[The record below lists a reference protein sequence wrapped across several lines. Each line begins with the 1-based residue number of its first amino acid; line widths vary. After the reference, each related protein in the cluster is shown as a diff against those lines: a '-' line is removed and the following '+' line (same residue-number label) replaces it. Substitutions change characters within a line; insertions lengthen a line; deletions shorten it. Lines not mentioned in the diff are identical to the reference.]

1 MQWVPTFGRQRH
13 RLDPG
18 SQTGTGYGD
27 RFVGNGAG
35 GSTIVIEGSGALA
48 DALRAASIEVGRP
61 TTVVVAD
68 IVTTATPF
76 EQITD
81 DQFDAAWERPMQAAI
96 AAFQGAHRARHE
108 RLIAIVPTIGMSG
121 APTLAHVAATAE
133 AIRVMVKSAARQWGA
148 DGMTVNCIALAPAL
162 FGIDVAAVGEVSLAP
177 PALAGAGSVADDVVP
192 LIRMVASAD
201 AHHLTGATLT
211 ADGGVWMT
219 A

>member
-1 MQWVPTFGRQRH
+1 MG
-13 RLDPG
+13 
-18 SQTGTGYGD
+18 TGTG
-27 RFVGNGAG
+27 AG
-35 GSTIVIEGSGALA
+35 GGTIVIEGVGPLA
-48 DALRAASIEVGRP
+48 DVLRTADIAVGCP

-68 IVTTATPF
+68 IVTAAMPF

-81 DQFDAAWERPMQAAI
+81 DEFDAAWEQPMQAAI
-96 AAFQGAHRARHE
+96 AAFQRAHHAQHQ

-133 AIRVMVKSAARQWGA
+133 AIRVMVKSAARQWGS

-162 FGIDVAAVGEVSLAP
+162 FGIDTTAVGEVSLAP
-177 PALAGAGSVADDVVP
+177 PALAGPGTVVGDVVP
-192 LIRMVASAD
+192 LIRMIAGAD

>member
-1 MQWVPTFGRQRH
+1 M
-13 RLDPG
+13 
-18 SQTGTGYGD
+18 
-27 RFVGNGAG
+27 
-35 GSTIVIEGSGALA
+35 LA
-48 DALRAASIEVGRP
+48 DALRAAAVEVECA

-76 EQITD
+76 ETLTD
-81 DQFDAAWERPMQAAI
+81 EDFDAAWEQPMRHAI
-96 AAFQGAHRARHE
+96 VAFQRAHRADHA

-121 APTLAHVAATAE
+121 APNLAHVAATAE

-148 DGMTVNCIALAPAL
+148 DGMTVNCIALAPEL
-162 FGIDVAAVGEVSLAP
+162 FGIDPAAVGEVSLAP
-177 PALAGAGSVADDVVP
+177 PALAGRGTVVDDVVP
-192 LIRMVASAD
+192 LVRMVASAD